1 MHGNFSA
8 KTLQHCNLSQIFF
21 HFALDISAKILYH
34 KINYLKSNYLSCR
47 SSQLQMERRYKKM
60 LERRAPYR
68 ICTKRP
74 SAQAGRDICLA
85 LHDERSA
92 TLAVQ
97 RFAEY
102 LDHRN
107 DKIDLDKEM

>member
-1 MHGNFSA
+1 
-8 KTLQHCNLSQIFF
+8 
-21 HFALDISAKILYH
+21 
-34 KINYLKSNYLSCR
+34 
-47 SSQLQMERRYKKM
+47 M

-74 SAQAGRDICLA
+74 SAQAGRDICFA
-85 LHDERSA
+85 LRDEYSA
-92 TLAVQ
+92 PLAVQ

-107 DKIDLDKEM
+107 DEIDLDKEMEK